1 MIKIGELSKLSGV
14 SIQTIRFYE
23 EKGLIC
29 PVMVDRWTNY
39 RYYDE
44 SGVARLREI
53 AHLKELCFSLKEIK
67 DLKNRMF

>member
-29 PVMVDRWTNY
+29 PVMVDRWT
-39 RYYDE
+39 
-44 SGVARLREI
+44 SWFLGGCRLCE
-53 AHLKELCFSLKEIK
+53 
-67 DLKNRMF
+67 